1 MKHGVPLDALLDDA
15 PAGFLSFSDD
25 GTIQAV
31 NGTLLTM
38 LNLTRADVVDARV
51 ETLLTVGSRIF
62 YQTHFFPM
70 LRLHGRAEEIFL
82 LLRSKDNGEIAALV
96 NAVRRERHGSWITDC
111 VIMQVRERQKFEDA
125 LLRAKQQAD
134 DARRS
139 AELQRAAVE
148 TANAQL
154 ERQALELELTQRQSE
169 ELSEELSAQTEEL
182 SVQAEELG
190 RINDELMLRS
200 EELEQQRVVA
210 EEANR
215 AKSTFLASMS
225 HELRTPLNAI
235 GGYVQ
240 LLDMGIHGA
249 VTDAQRDALAKI
261 ARSQR
266 HLLRLINEVLN
277 FARVEAG
284 RVEYSIH
291 AVPILDVIEGV
302 RPMIEPQLAA
312 RRLLYEVD
320 IPRSEM
326 ACVDLEKMEQ
336 VLLNL
341 LSNAIKFTPPD
352 GRITV
357 STEPGDGA
365 DRPVRLLIRDTGIG
379 IPADRLSQVFDPFV
393 QVDTGHTRNAQG
405 TGLGLAIS
413 RDLVRGMGGDLTAES
428 TLGAGST
435 FILTLPRAESAR

>member
-1 MKHGVPLDALLDDA
+1 
-15 PAGFLSFSDD
+15 
-25 GTIQAV
+25 
-31 NGTLLTM
+31 
-38 LNLTRADVVDARV
+38 
-51 ETLLTVGSRIF
+51 
-62 YQTHFFPM
+62 
-70 LRLHGRAEEIFL
+70 
-82 LLRSKDNGEIAALV
+82 V

-291 AVPILDVIEGV
+291 PQPLLDVIEGV
-302 RPMIEPQLAA
+302 RPMIEPHRAA